1 MKEQQD
7 DTPSADDGFPPRTS
21 GLASRAGRAPHD
33 RRHIS
38 GSTRL
43 VRWPDG
49 GVAVVTA
56 ILLVGLIVGMTGFWI
71 LGRSLRKLEGPS
83 VELDAREY
91 ELDEDVAGQ
100 VGSLRRDEDSPP
112 SNL

>member
-1 MKEQQD
+1 MIV
-7 DTPSADDGFPPRTS
+7 AIFRGALHWFV
-21 GLASRAGRAPHD
+21 GL
-33 RRHIS
+33 IE
-38 GSTRL
+38 
-43 VRWPDG
+43 V
-49 GVAVVTA
+49 VAVVTA

-71 LGRSLRKLEGPS
+71 LGRSLSKLEGPS
-83 VELDAREY
+83 VELDPREY